1 MKNLKTALLTTPAL
15 LTSPVA
21 LTFELYDQSRLAQ
34 LLTDHPVAVR
44 VYPVGTGQRVTT
56 ILNAGLPSDHG
67 LCNHVWLRLDR

>member
-34 LLTDHPVAVR
+34 LLTDHPVR
-44 VYPVGTGQRVTT
+44 LTEIERFVYTQWEQANG
-56 ILNAGLPSDHG
+56 
-67 LCNHVWLRLDR
+67 